1 MYDIMKWSACVA
13 SIFMGNELNKYV
25 ELVSS
30 KLTFKQVGLRL
41 EVRSIEGFSLDA
53 WLDSGIQP

>member
-1 MYDIMKWSACVA
+1 
-13 SIFMGNELNKYV
+13 MGNELNKYV